1 MMTLSVR
8 ENPQDGG
15 GGGAGGCLTSYG
27 NSWIRDGLD
36 DT

>member
-8 ENPQDGG
+8 ENPQDG